1 MGGKTTLHTTLAYSE
16 ENYAHKEL
24 CLDKLPVISS
34 NTAQLSSR
42 LHNKF
47 KYLQNESDFY
57 YKWKIE
63 GNRERMTATA
73 ISKEGEPDA
82 C

>member
-1 MGGKTTLHTTLAYSE
+1 MGGKTTSHTTLAYSE
-16 ENYAHKEL
+16 ENCAHKEL
-24 CLDKLPVISS
+24 RLDKLPATRG
-34 NTAQLSSR
+34 NFRQLSSG

-47 KYLQNESDFY
+47 KYLQTESHAY
-57 YKWKIE
+57 SKWELK

-73 ISKEGEPDA
+73 ISKDGEPDA